1 MKLMTSRTLPTK
13 GKSALVTGVPGEAVQ
28 LSEKIDSLFRTVYPA
43 GGKPYSLQEAAEG
56 IEALT
61 GEKVSHNTLW
71 KLRTGKAENPTK
83 RVLEAIAKFFGVNP
97 TYFFDD
103 ESAEQITKQIELLAL
118 LRESGIQGAQL
129 RSYCE
134 LSKEGRDMV
143 GEMILRT
150 ARIERMGREGKAE

>member
-1 MKLMTSRTLPTK
+1 M
-13 GKSALVTGVPGEAVQ
+13 Q

-83 RVLEAIAKFFGVNP
+83 RVLEAIAKFFGVSP

-103 ESAEQITKQIELLAL
+103 ESSERIAKQIELLVL

-150 ARIERMGREGKAE
+150 AKIERMGREGRAE